1 MSLVKN
7 CKKEASLNGIVGE
20 DGDVF
25 NNNAE
30 QEEYICKT
38 FENLYKKPDENILTE
53 DCIKNFLGDV
63 YNADTVAEAKLNAN
77 EKIQLEAP
85 LSIEELD
92 ESAKNA
98 KTKSAPGAD
107 GFSNKFIQKFWK
119 YFRHPL
125 F

>member
-25 NNNAE
+25 NNNGE

-63 YNADTVAEAKLNAN
+63 YNVDTVAEAKLNAN

-85 LSIEELD
+85 LSIE
-92 ESAKNA
+92 
-98 KTKSAPGAD
+98 
-107 GFSNKFIQKFWK
+107 
-119 YFRHPL
+119 
-125 F
+125 